1 MEWECLKYTG
11 DILKNLVKYR
21 FFKYPSHIRGSVSQD
36 IKPGSRIFQDPSHIR
51 GSVSGSTGSARLCKF
66 HPSHTCGSISRYCR
80 DEFQKID
87 GLSHYVGVFLVADAS
102 VVPNDYV
109 LPTYA
114 VAAVAN
120 PFQHSKN
127 ASMLNNYLHLV
138 YNQNVYTYN
147 I

>member
-1 MEWECLKYTG
+1 M
-11 DILKNLVKYR
+11 
-21 FFKYPSHIRGSVSQD
+21 
-36 IKPGSRIFQDPSHIR
+36 
-51 GSVSGSTGSARLCKF
+51 
-66 HPSHTCGSISRYCR
+66 
-80 DEFQKID
+80 
-87 GLSHYVGVFLVADAS
+87 ADAS

-138 YNQNVYTYN
+138 YNQKFTPIIYIGDKMKKTIN
-147 I
+147 IEYKLKKVSNLENKLESIE

>member
-21 FFKYPSHIRGSVSQD
+21 FFKYPSHTCGSVSSLSYKEKYYCKNPSHTRGSVSMPHEKLLD
-36 IKPGSRIFQDPSHIR
+36 VAIY
-51 GSVSGSTGSARLCKF
+51 
-66 HPSHTCGSISRYCR
+66 PSHTCGSISRYCR
-80 DEFQKID
+80 DEFQRID

-109 LPTYA
+109 FPTYA

-120 PFQHSKN
+120 PFQHCKN
-127 ASMLNNYLHLV
+127 
-138 YNQNVYTYN
+138 TYVL
-147 I
+147 